1 MSFVEDLRFAAVQ
14 GDAEAQFCLSNCYSR
29 GYGVEKDYKK
39 AALWLV
45 KAAKQGVAGA
55 QFNLGVWY
63 ANGIGVNRDVNSAKL
78 WFRKASEQGNE
89 LAQEYLEKY
98 FKH

>member
-1 MSFVEDLRFAAVQ
+1 MSFVEDLRFAVVQ
-14 GDAEAQFCLSNCYSR
+14 GDAEAQSCLGFCYET
-29 GYGVEKDYKK
+29 GDGVEKNYKK
-39 AALWLV
+39 AIYWYT
-45 KAAKQGVAGA
+45 KAAKQGIAGA